1 MFVPLHDNTPL
12 RVIRFQYV
20 TGALILINVA
30 VFLMTGAFTSEE
42 GLWAYASGYGI
53 VPVELIHVVDG
64 ESINTPI
71 PEPLTLITYQFLHGG
86 WMHLISN
93 MLFLWVFAD
102 NIEDAFGHF
111 GFLIFYLLCGIAAG
125 LMHTLVQSQSPAPLI
140 GASGAVSGVLA
151 SYLLL
156 YPKARVWILL
166 FLRIPLPIPAYWA
179 LGGWFLLQVV
189 SAFMASGDD
198 LQVAWWAHIG
208 GFLAGLILT
217 FVLRSRL
224 LVGNRSANPLSDG
237 GEG

>member
-12 RVIRFQYV
+12 KVIRFQYV
-20 TGALILINVA
+20 TGALIIINVVA
-30 VFLMTGAFTSEE
+30 FLMTGAFTSEQT
-42 GLWAYASGYGI
+42 LWAVATGYGI
-53 VPVELIHVVDG
+53 VPVELLHVVDAG
-64 ESINTPI
+64 QFNNPV

-93 MLFLWVFAD
+93 IAFLWVFAD

-111 GFLIFYLLCGIAAG
+111 GFLLFYLLCGIAAG
-125 LMHTLVQSQSPAPLI
+125 LLHTFMQPDSGAPLI

-151 SYLLL
+151 AYLLL
-156 YPKARVWILL
+156 YPKARIWILL
-166 FLRIPLPIPAYWA
+166 FMRIPLPISAFWA
-179 LGGWFLLQVV
+179 LSGWFALQLL
-189 SAFMASGDD
+189 SLFISSEDE

-224 LVGNRSANPLSDG
+224 LIRTSS
-237 GEG
+237 